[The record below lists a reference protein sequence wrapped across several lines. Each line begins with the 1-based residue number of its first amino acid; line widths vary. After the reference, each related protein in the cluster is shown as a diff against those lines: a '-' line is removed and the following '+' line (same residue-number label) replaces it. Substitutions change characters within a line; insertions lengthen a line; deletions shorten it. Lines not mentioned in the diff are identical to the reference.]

1 MVDSGGTRFELRV
14 GTVVSEAA
22 LRTFQVPLRPT
33 AVPRNTV
40 YRLRIPAD
48 CDVSAVLSRL
58 TEYDVQ
64 VLEIR
69 RCPEPAR
76 RTPTPA
82 PVPQVAPPADEAA
95 GVVLPFPRRAGTRPA
110 PAEPRSLRADDAE
123 RPVRLHAAEAHHPHT
138 EGRAHD

>member
-22 LRTFQVPLRPT
+22 LRTFQVPVRPI

-48 CDVSAVLSRL
+48 RDVSAVLSRL
-58 TEYDVQ
+58 IAYDVQ

-76 RTPTPA
+76 RTRRPDPTP
-82 PVPQVAPPADEAA
+82 PVIHDAS
-95 GVVLPFPRRAGTRPA
+95 GVVVPFPRGAGSGPA
-110 PAEPRSLRADDAE
+110 PAEPRSLDADDAP
-123 RPVRLHAAEAHHPHT
+123 RPLRRHPADTHDQHT
-138 EGRAHD
+138 GGRAHD

>member
-22 LRTFQVPLRPT
+22 LRTFQVPVRPI

-48 CDVSAVLSRL
+48 RDVSAVLSRL
-58 TEYDVQ
+58 TAYDVQ

-76 RTPTPA
+76 R
-82 PVPQVAPPADEAA
+82 PPRPDASPPEIYTAS
-95 GVVLPFPRRAGTRPA
+95 GVVVPFPRRTGAAAA
-110 PAEPRSLRADDAE
+110 PAEPRSFGADDAV
-123 RPVRLHAAEAHHPHT
+123 RPVRLHAADEHHQLP
-138 EGRAHD
+138 GGQAHD

>member
-1 MVDSGGTRFELRV
+1 MVDAGGTRFELRV

-22 LRTFQVPLRPT
+22 LRTFQVPLRPI

-48 CDVSAVLSRL
+48 RDVSAVLSRL

-76 RTPTPA
+76 RPLPA
-82 PVPQVAPPADEAA
+82 VPREPARDDEDA
-95 GVVLPFPRRAGTRPA
+95 GVVVPFPRRTGAGPA
-110 PAEPRSLRADDAE
+110 VAGPGSFGADDAV
-123 RPVRLHAAEAHHPHT
+123 RPLRLHPADAHHQNT
-138 EGRAHD
+138 GGRAHD